1 MSLNAVLRRMERGD
15 LTAHGFRSTFKDW
28 AAESTTYPA
37 ELSEMALDHA
47 TRSVERMISAFI
59 GPAFAEED
67 AKSLKA
73 EWRRVA
79 DQLRPKVKK
88 LADLLD
94 ETEDDVSA

>member
-1 MSLNAVLRRMERGD
+1 
-15 LTAHGFRSTFKDW
+15 
-28 AAESTTYPA
+28 
-37 ELSEMALDHA
+37 
-47 TRSVERMISAFI
+47 MISAFI

-88 LADLLD
+88 PADLLD